1 VIQDVSRCIKSS
13 TSGSAKKTTKTRMR
27 PNLEIVK
34 KQKVSVLDDLNDHI
48 YSGLIIFSLK
58 YKRLKRISEVRQARR
73 NERIVMY
80 GVRSQSIMRRKK
92 ILNRKGEVKYKGVA
106 HRSELENQIP
116 KRLKKMKRRIPYPLK
131 KRPTPGQ

>member
-1 VIQDVSRCIKSS
+1 
-13 TSGSAKKTTKTRMR
+13 MR

-34 KQKVSVLDDLNDHI
+34 NQKVSVLDDLNDHI

-58 YKRLKRISEVRQARR
+58 YKRLKKISEVRQARR

-92 ILNRKGEVKYKGVA
+92 ILTQKG
-106 HRSELENQIP
+106 
-116 KRLKKMKRRIPYPLK
+116 RLSIRGWHIVPN
-131 KRPTPGQ
+131 